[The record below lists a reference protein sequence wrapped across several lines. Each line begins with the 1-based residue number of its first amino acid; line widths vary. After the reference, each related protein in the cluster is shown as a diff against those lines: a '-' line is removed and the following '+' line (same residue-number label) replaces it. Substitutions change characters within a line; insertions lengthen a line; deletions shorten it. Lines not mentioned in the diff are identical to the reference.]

1 MKMAEQRI
9 PTGILV
15 LIAVTIAIGAFM
27 AAVLALSVGQ
37 PSQPSPALATDTTD
51 AKQTAG
57 DASVDPDEICKEG
70 ITGEWHFVIN
80 QVDVQGNAP
89 ASIEVTFD
97 DGHTYTVDLDSG
109 TGSPTAHYTFTTHL
123 TNTLLKA
130 TAEIY
135 DTWAGQFVVS
145 HTPCVPTVVSTPT
158 PTPTPS
164 VLAATPTPTP
174 AVLGEEVT
182 PTPTPAVLGAE
193 QLPTAGGLPPSEG
206 GDSLTALLYVLL
218 AGAAAIVAAAIAAGR
233 WHLSSTISTRFIG
246 ARDGRYDGW
255 TWGSEAHRS
264 QD

>member
-1 MKMAEQRI
+1 MKLAA
-9 PTGILV
+9 PAAFL
-15 LIAVTIAIGAFM
+15 LAIGI
-27 AAVLALSVGQ
+27 AVLALSVGQ
-37 PSQPSPALATDTTD
+37 PSPALADQSIET
-51 AKQTAG
+51 KQTVG
-57 DASVDPDEICKEG
+57 SLSVSPDDICKEG

-135 DTWAGQFVVS
+135 DTWSGQFVVS